1 MSDHQ
6 GYASKDLKRR
16 PFRTTLTLFSLTSVV
31 TATTFVFL
39 FGNVLLDVTSFT
51 VSNALSTSFGTF
63 FSTFVWTILLLV
75 FLLGVVV
82 VSTTVSLEMVTR
94 RRDIGLMKAIGTL
107 LDTIFDFFM
116 AQSVIL
122 LLVSIVLGLSFGTG
136 LYLLGLVWLSSVVPG
151 IVLTGAFPYLQIA
164 ILAVVLIFAGYFSAQ
179 KPIYDTVQESP
190 SLALNPEVGT
200 KVRVSGYLDS
210 FGLSFRIATKGTG
223 RRMKGTR
230 RTVISLFLSFTI
242 ASLLWIGGGVVHTTS
257 NDYVTR
263 SMGDNVIAIG
273 NPELLEQYYDA
284 YSLYGSP
291 FNETFNY
298 VQSSDMINGTLI
310 TDLEEVLG
318 VVNVES
324 RLVVYSEVQEMSAN
338 IYNEQLE
345 QMERIGLDRTSYAAL
360 VGVDWDDTISDWY
373 YEGRRIDGID
383 QVWIGGKMASDF
395 FVDPLIQRLGVLGSS
410 LEIKAQAF
418 DSLNGGMMALMDI
431 SRLQTFWGVS
441 GTNLVLVQLEEYDES
456 IILQLDSLAASYG
469 FDIYRQQDILEGNL
483 EAISAIW
490 GLLNPLAIVTLI
502 SAFLSLM
509 NYLLVSVF
517 GRLRDYIIMRSV
529 GAKPSF
535 IAKVMVAEG
544 LSVGLKAGI
553 PALIVATVLSI
564 YSLIPEAAVSSMA
577 YLPITIGTVFI
588 SMLVVILLAS
598 LPTYIFFATR
608 NDLRVSEFSS

>member
-1 MSDHQ
+1 M
-6 GYASKDLKRR
+6 
-16 PFRTTLTLFSLTSVV
+16 
-31 TATTFVFL
+31 
-39 FGNVLLDVTSFT
+39 
-51 VSNALSTSFGTF
+51 
-63 FSTFVWTILLLV
+63 
-75 FLLGVVV
+75 
-82 VSTTVSLEMVTR
+82 
-94 RRDIGLMKAIGTL
+94 
-107 LDTIFDFFM
+107 
-116 AQSVIL
+116 
-122 LLVSIVLGLSFGTG
+122 
-136 LYLLGLVWLSSVVPG
+136 VWLSSVVPG